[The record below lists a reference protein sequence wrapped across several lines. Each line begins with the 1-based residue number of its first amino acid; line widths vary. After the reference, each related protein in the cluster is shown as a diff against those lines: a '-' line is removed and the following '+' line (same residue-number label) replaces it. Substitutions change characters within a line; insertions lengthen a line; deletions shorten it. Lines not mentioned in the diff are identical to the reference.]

1 MLNGIFFV
9 CLSLSL
15 CAVGSSLSCRWMQQ
29 KFKQFSKNSVDIIDT
44 MANNST
50 NTTEDAGVGFPHH
63 VYNQASKAS
72 AEDKLHFIVQ
82 ILEEMVS
89 LFEKDTSK
97 SSWEENTEEN
107 FLQVVT
113 RQEKGLR
120 SCIGTHKKENTKLHM
135 YFRRLSSHIL
145 KTMDHSAEAWELIRK
160 EMKTHL
166 VRADLLAS
174 SLLINSVACVVI
186 SVFVFSPTVPCV
198 LCQFLIVLHVSS
210 PANNS
215 TNTTEGAGVDFP
227 NHLYNIVSKASA
239 EDKLSFTVQ
248 ILEEMVV
255 LFDEDKNNASW
266 VKNTEENFLQI
277 VTQLADGLRSC
288 IGNHSHKKK
297 NRKIQMYFK
306 RLTSHV
312 LEPMDH
318 SAEAW
323 ELIRREMKTHLVR
336 ADLLASSLLT
346 N

>member
-15 CAVGSSLSCRWMQQ
+15 CAAGSSVSCKWMQH
-29 KFKQFSKNSVDIIDT
+29 KFQQFSKNSLDLIDS
-44 MANNST
+44 M
-50 NTTEDAGVGFPHH
+50 
-63 VYNQASKAS
+63 
-72 AEDKLHFIVQ
+72 
-82 ILEEMVS
+82 
-89 LFEKDTSK
+89 
-97 SSWEENTEEN
+97 
-107 FLQVVT
+107 
-113 RQEKGLR
+113 
-120 SCIGTHKKENTKLHM
+120 
-135 YFRRLSSHIL
+135 
-145 KTMDHSAEAWELIRK
+145 
-160 EMKTHL
+160 
-166 VRADLLAS
+166 
-174 SLLINSVACVVI
+174 
-186 SVFVFSPTVPCV
+186 
-198 LCQFLIVLHVSS
+198 
-210 PANNS
+210 ANNS

-227 NHLYNIVSKASA
+227 NHLYNVASKASA
-239 EDKLSFTVQ
+239 EDKLRFTVQ

-312 LEPMDH
+312 LEPKDH